1 LETLIGVIVLAIIW
15 HVGVVVIEYHRRP
28 ERDRPSF
35 AKLLL
40 LAEVEVLRALHAEL
54 KRRRSRKRERERERQ
69 RERKLAQIKKRL
81 EELREYEE
89 RADS

>member
-1 LETLIGVIVLAIIW
+1 
-15 HVGVVVIEYHRRP
+15 VVEYHRRP

-54 KRRRSRKRERERERQ
+54 KRRRSRKREHQ
-69 RERKLAQIKKRL
+69 RKLAQIKKRL
-81 EELREYEE
+81 EELKEYEE
-89 RADS
+89 